1 MLVLALGALVILGA
15 IFAQPAP
22 LEQTVV
28 ALPSPDRHTS
38 TVIVQPAPLEE
49 TVVVLPSLDGHTGTV
64 IVQRG
69 GERHV
74 LNRPFAASRLARGQ
88 SEMVQLS
95 DAEVRQ
101 SFAVTLEALPARPTT
116 FLLYF
121 VRGTDELTDESK
133 QELKK
138 ILAELKQRPLPDIM
152 VVGHT
157 DTVGKLEAN
166 DLLSAQRAER
176 MKGFLTE
183 IGIPAR
189 QIQTAGRGE
198 RELLVPTADNVDE
211 PRNRRVEINVR

>member
-1 MLVLALGALVILGA
+1 MLVLVLGALVILGA
-15 IFAQPAP
+15 IYAQPAP
-22 LEQTVV
+22 LEQPVV
-28 ALPSPDRHTS
+28 VLPSP
-38 TVIVQPAPLEE
+38 VVQRPVVQRPLEE
-49 TVVVLPSLDGHTGTV
+49 TVVVLPSPDGHTGTV

-74 LNRPFAASRLARGQ
+74 LNRPFAASLLAGGR

-101 SFAVTLEALPARPTT
+101 SFAVTLEALPASPAT

-133 QELKK
+133 QELTK
-138 ILAELKQRPLPDIM
+138 ILAELTRRPVPNIM

-198 RELLVPTADNVDE
+198 RELLVPTADNIDE

>member
-1 MLVLALGALVILGA
+1 MLVLALGALVALGA
-15 IFAQPAP
+15 IFA
-22 LEQTVV
+22 
-28 ALPSPDRHTS
+28 
-38 TVIVQPAPLEE
+38 QPAPLEE
-49 TVVVLPSLDGHTGTV
+49 TVVVLPSPDGHTGTV
-64 IVQRG
+64 VVQRG

-74 LNRPFAASRLARGQ
+74 LNQPFAASRLTGGQ
-88 SEMVQLS
+88 AEITQLS

-101 SFAVTLEALPARPTT
+101 SFGVALEALPARPAS

-121 VRGTDELTDESK
+121 VTATDELTDES
-133 QELKK
+133 QDELKR
-138 ILAELKQRPLPDIM
+138 ILAELKQRPVPDIM

-157 DTVGKLEAN
+157 DTVGEREAN

-176 MKGFLTE
+176 TKGFLIE

-198 RELLVPTADNVDE
+198 RELLVPTADNIDE

>member
-1 MLVLALGALVILGA
+1 MLVLVLGALVILGA
-15 IFAQPAP
+15 IYAQPAP
-22 LEQTVV
+22 PEQTVV
-28 ALPSPDRHTS
+28 VPPKAVVQRPPD
-38 TVIVQPAPLEE
+38 E
-49 TVVVLPSLDGHTGTV
+49 TVVVLLSPDGHTGTV
-64 IVQRG
+64 VVQRG

-74 LNRPFAASRLARGQ
+74 LNQPFAASRLTGGQ
-88 SEMVQLS
+88 SAMAQLS

-101 SFAVTLEALPARPTT
+101 SFGVTLQALPARPTT

-138 ILAELKQRPLPDIM
+138 ILAALKQRPVPNIM

-176 MKGFLTE
+176 MKGFLIE
-183 IGIPAR
+183 IGIPGT

-198 RELLVPTADNVDE
+198 RELLVPTADNIDE

>member
-74 LNRPFAASRLARGQ
+74 LNRPFAASPPARGQ
-88 SEMVQLS
+88 AQKGELS
-95 DAEVRQ
+95 RAGGRQ
-101 SFAVTLEALPARPTT
+101 PAR
-116 FLLYF
+116 
-121 VRGTDELTDESK
+121 
-133 QELKK
+133 
-138 ILAELKQRPLPDIM
+138 
-152 VVGHT
+152 
-157 DTVGKLEAN
+157 
-166 DLLSAQRAER
+166 
-176 MKGFLTE
+176 
-183 IGIPAR
+183 R
-189 QIQTAGRGE
+189 QQ
-198 RELLVPTADNVDE
+198 
-211 PRNRRVEINVR
+211 

>member
-1 MLVLALGALVILGA
+1 MLVLVLGALVILGA
-15 IFAQPAP
+15 IYARPAP
-22 LEQTVV
+22 PKETVV
-28 ALPSPDRHTS
+28 VPPKAVVQRRPD
-38 TVIVQPAPLEE
+38 E
-49 TVVVLPSLDGHTGTV
+49 TVVVLPSPDGHTGTV
-64 IVQRG
+64 VVQRG

-74 LNRPFAASRLARGQ
+74 LNQPFATSRLTGGKA
-88 SEMVQLS
+88 EITQLS
-95 DAEVRQ
+95 VAEVRQ
-101 SFAVTLEALPARPTT
+101 SFGVTLQALPARPTT

-138 ILAELKQRPLPDIM
+138 ILAELKRRGVPNIM

-176 MKGFLTE
+176 MKGFLIE
-183 IGIPAR
+183 IGIPAG

-211 PRNRRVEINVR
+211 PRNRRVEISVR

>member
-1 MLVLALGALVILGA
+1 MLVLVLGALVILGA
-15 IFAQPAP
+15 IYAQPAP
-22 LEQTVV
+22 LEEPVV
-28 ALPSPDRHTS
+28 VLPSPDRH
-38 TVIVQPAPLEE
+38 IVVQRPPDE
-49 TVVVLPSLDGHTGTV
+49 TVVVLPSPDGHTGTV
-64 IVQRG
+64 VVQRG

-74 LNRPFAASRLARGQ
+74 LNQPFAASRLTGGQ

-138 ILAELKQRPLPDIM
+138 ILAELKRRGVPNIM

-198 RELLVPTADNVDE
+198 RELLVPTADNIDE

>member
-1 MLVLALGALVILGA
+1 MLVLVLGALVILGA
-15 IFAQPAP
+15 IYA
-22 LEQTVV
+22 EQVPPEKTVV
-28 ALPSPDRHTS
+28 VLPRLVVQRPPD
-38 TVIVQPAPLEE
+38 E
-49 TVVVLPSLDGHTGTV
+49 TVVVLPSPDGHTGTV

-74 LNRPFAASRLARGQ
+74 LNRPFAASRLAGGQ
-88 SEMVQLS
+88 SEMVQ
-95 DAEVRQ
+95 
-101 SFAVTLEALPARPTT
+101 
-116 FLLYF
+116 
-121 VRGTDELTDESK
+121 LTDESK

-138 ILAELKQRPLPDIM
+138 ILAELKQRPVPNIM

-176 MKGFLTE
+176 MKSFLIE
-183 IGIPAR
+183 IGIPGT

-198 RELLVPTADNVDE
+198 RELLVPTADNTDE

>member
-1 MLVLALGALVILGA
+1 MLVLVLGALVILGA
-15 IFAQPAP
+15 IYAQPAP
-22 LEQTVV
+22 PEQTVV
-28 ALPSPDRHTS
+28 VPPKAVVQRPPD
-38 TVIVQPAPLEE
+38 E
-49 TVVVLPSLDGHTGTV
+49 TVVVLPSPDGHTGTV
-64 IVQRG
+64 VVQRG

-74 LNRPFAASRLARGQ
+74 LNLLAGGR

-101 SFAVTLEALPARPTT
+101 SFAVTLEALPASPAT

-133 QELKK
+133 QELTK
-138 ILAELKQRPLPDIM
+138 ILAELKRRPVPNVM

-198 RELLVPTADNVDE
+198 RELLVPTADNIDE

>member
-1 MLVLALGALVILGA
+1 MLVLVLGALVILGA
-15 IFAQPAP
+15 IYAEPVP
-22 LEQTVV
+22 PEKTVV
-28 ALPSPDRHTS
+28 PSPDG
-38 TVIVQPAPLEE
+38 
-49 TVVVLPSLDGHTGTV
+49 DTGTV
-64 IVQRG
+64 VVQRG
-69 GERHV
+69 GEGNV
-74 LNRPFAASRLARGQ
+74 LNQAFAASRLTGGQ

-138 ILAELKQRPLPDIM
+138 ILAELKRRGVPNIM

-176 MKGFLTE
+176 MKGFLIE
-183 IGIPAR
+183 IGIPAG

-198 RELLVPTADNVDE
+198 RELLVPTADSIDE

>member
-1 MLVLALGALVILGA
+1 MLVLVLGALVILGA
-15 IFAQPAP
+15 ISA
-22 LEQTVV
+22 
-28 ALPSPDRHTS
+28 
-38 TVIVQPAPLEE
+38 QPAPLEE
-49 TVVVLPSLDGHTGTV
+49 TVVVLPSPDGHTGTV

-74 LNRPFAASRLARGQ
+74 LNQPFAASRLTGGQ
-88 SEMVQLS
+88 SGMAQLS

-101 SFAVTLEALPARPTT
+101 SFGITLEALPARPTT

-121 VRGTDELTDESK
+121 VTATDELTDESK
-133 QELKK
+133 DELKK
-138 ILAELKQRPLPDIM
+138 ILAELKQRPIPDIM

-157 DTVGKLEAN
+157 DTVGDREAN

-176 MKGFLTE
+176 MKGFLVE
-183 IGIPAR
+183 IGIHVR
-189 QIQTAGRGE
+189 QIQTAARGE

>member
-1 MLVLALGALVILGA
+1 MLVLVLGALVILGA
-15 IFAQPAP
+15 IYAEPVP
-22 LEQTVV
+22 PEKTVV
-28 ALPSPDRHTS
+28 VPPKA
-38 TVIVQPAPLEE
+38 VVQRPLEE
-49 TVVVLPSLDGHTGTV
+49 TVVVLPSADGHTGTV
-64 IVQRG
+64 VVQRG

-74 LNRPFAASRLARGQ
+74 LNQPFAASRLTGGQ
-88 SEMVQLS
+88 SAMAQLS

-101 SFAVTLEALPARPTT
+101 SFGVTLQALPARPTT

-138 ILAELKQRPLPDIM
+138 ILAELKQRPVPDIM
-152 VVGHT
+152 VAGHT

-176 MKGFLTE
+176 MKGFLIE
-183 IGIPAR
+183 IGIPGT

-198 RELLVPTADNVDE
+198 RELLVPTADNTDE
-211 PRNRRVEINVR
+211 PRNRRVEISVR

>member
-1 MLVLALGALVILGA
+1 MLVLVLGALVILGA
-15 IFAQPAP
+15 IYAQPAP
-22 LEQTVV
+22 LEATVV
-28 ALPSPDRHTS
+28 VLPSPVAHTGAV
-38 TVIVQPAPLEE
+38 VIQRPLEE
-49 TVVVLPSLDGHTGTV
+49 TVVVLPSPDGHTGTV

-74 LNRPFAASRLARGQ
+74 LNQPFAASRLTGGQ
-88 SEMVQLS
+88 SGMAQLS
-95 DAEVRQ
+95 EAEVRQ
-101 SFAVTLEALPARPTT
+101 SFGVAIEALPARPTT

-121 VRGTDELTDESK
+121 VTATDEPTDESK
-133 QELKK
+133 EELKK
-138 ILAELKQRPLPDIM
+138 ILAELRQRAVPDIM

-157 DTVGKLEAN
+157 DTVGDLEAN
-166 DLLSAQRAER
+166 DLLSARRAER
-176 MKGFLTE
+176 TKGFLVE

>member
-1 MLVLALGALVILGA
+1 MLVLVLGALVILGA
-15 IFAQPAP
+15 IYAEPVP
-22 LEQTVV
+22 PEKTVV
-28 ALPSPDRHTS
+28 VLPKAVVQRPPD
-38 TVIVQPAPLEE
+38 E
-49 TVVVLPSLDGHTGTV
+49 TVVVLPSPDGHTGTV
-64 IVQRG
+64 VVQRG

-74 LNRPFAASRLARGQ
+74 LNQPFATSRLTGGKA
-88 SEMVQLS
+88 EITQLS
-95 DAEVRQ
+95 VAEVRQ
-101 SFAVTLEALPARPTT
+101 SFGVTLQALPARPTT

-138 ILAELKQRPLPDIM
+138 ILAELKRRGVPNIM

-176 MKGFLTE
+176 MKGFLIE
-183 IGIPAR
+183 IGIPAG

>member
-1 MLVLALGALVILGA
+1 MLVLVLGALVILGA
-15 IFAQPAP
+15 IYAEPVP
-22 LEQTVV
+22 PEK
-28 ALPSPDRHTS
+28 
-38 TVIVQPAPLEE
+38 
-49 TVVVLPSLDGHTGTV
+49 TVVVLPSPDGHTGTV
-64 IVQRG
+64 VVQRG

-74 LNRPFAASRLARGQ
+74 LNQPFAASRLTGGQ

-138 ILAELKQRPLPDIM
+138 ILAELKRRGVPNIM

-176 MKGFLTE
+176 MKGFLIE
-183 IGIPAR
+183 IGIPAG

-198 RELLVPTADNVDE
+198 RELLVPTADNIDE